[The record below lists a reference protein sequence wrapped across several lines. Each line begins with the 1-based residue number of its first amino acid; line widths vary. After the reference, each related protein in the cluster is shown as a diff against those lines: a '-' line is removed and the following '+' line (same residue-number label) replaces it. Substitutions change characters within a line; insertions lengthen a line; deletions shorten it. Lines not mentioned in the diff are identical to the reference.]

1 MKKIDSALVIKKELE
16 NEFIKAPEDFKK
28 RYRRNIKRI

>member
-16 NEFIKAPEDFKK
+16 NELINAPEDFKK
-28 RYRRNIKRI
+28 DIQEI